1 MLRKSAKNFTSRK
14 TGRIRD
20 ENELQWLVCFVF
32 SQGNN
37 KCCFTGFDCKW
48 KKNPFLLINVIKT
61 EAKNVWHFKRW

>member
-37 KCCFTGFDCKW
+37 KCCFTGFDYKW
-48 KKNPFLLINVIKT
+48 KKIPFYSSM
-61 EAKNVWHFKRW
+61 